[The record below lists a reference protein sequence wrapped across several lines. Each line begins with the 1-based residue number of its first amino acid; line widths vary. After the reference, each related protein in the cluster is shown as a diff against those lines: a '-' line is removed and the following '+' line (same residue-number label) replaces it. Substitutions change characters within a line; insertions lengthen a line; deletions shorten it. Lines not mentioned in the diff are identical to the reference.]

1 MQLKNHEEKKLPPN
15 NKKACKTCKKLSL
28 GPICDGCGSNS
39 LTSHWVGL
47 VAIIDHESELAN
59 LLEIKNEGEYAV
71 FIP

>member
-1 MQLKNHEEKKLPPN
+1 MQLTKNEEKKLPPN

-39 LTSHWVGL
+39 LSSNWVGL
-47 VAIIDHESELAN
+47 VAIIDLDSELAN
-59 LLEIKNEGEYAV
+59 LLKIKNEGEYAV